1 MQVIMEISEDLFFYL
16 DLIASFFGLIYILLA
31 TKQNNWCWP
40 AAIISSTVYVF
51 VFVFSKLYFDAILN
65 FYYVAIAFYGFYN
78 WKKISNSKEA
88 KVSFSSKKF
97 TSIWIAI
104 CAITSIALGYF
115 AQKFTD
121 AEFAYADAFT
131 TIFSFYATWLITQK
145 RIENWLFWIIINV
158 VAIFMYYLKGLNFT
172 VGLFTVYLVFAV
184 YGFFTW
190 RKEYLTLR
198 A

>member
-1 MQVIMEISEDLFFYL
+1 MQVIMEISEDLFIAL

-40 AAIISSTVYVF
+40 AAIISSSVYVF

-65 FYYVAIAFYGFYN
+65 LYYVAMAFYGLYN
-78 WKKISNSKEA
+78 WNKISNTKETQ
-88 KVSFSSKKF
+88 VSFSSKKF
-97 TSIWIAI
+97 TSIWITI

-145 RIENWLFWIIINV
+145 RIDNWLFWIIINV

-172 VGLFTVYLVFAV
+172 VGLFAVYLAFAV
-184 YGFFTW
+184 YGYYSW
-190 RKEYLTLR
+190 RNEYLTSK

>member
-1 MQVIMEISEDLFFYL
+1 MEISEDLFFYL
-16 DLIASFFGLIYILLA
+16 DFIASFFGLIYILLA

-40 AAIISSTVYVF
+40 AAIISSSVYVF

-65 FYYVAIAFYGFYN
+65 FYYVAIAFYGLYN
-78 WKKISNSKEA
+78 WNKISNSSGTQ
-88 KVSFSSKKF
+88 VSFGSNKF
-97 TSIWIAI
+97 TILWILV
-104 CAITSIALGYF
+104 CSLTSIGLGYF
-115 AQKFTD
+115 AQNFTD

-145 RIENWLFWIIINV
+145 RIENWLFWIIINM

-172 VGLFTVYLVFAV
+172 VGLFTVYLAFAV
-184 YGFFTW
+184 YGYFTW
-190 RKEYLTLR
+190 RKEYLTSR

>member
-1 MQVIMEISEDLFFYL
+1 MEISEDLVFYL

-40 AAIISSTVYVF
+40 AAIISSSVYVF

-65 FYYVAIAFYGFYN
+65 LYYVAMAFYGLYN
-78 WKKISNSKEA
+78 WNKISNTKETQ
-88 KVSFSSKKF
+88 VSFSSKKF
-97 TSIWIAI
+97 TSIWIAV
-104 CAITSIALGYF
+104 CFITSFTLGYF
-115 AQKFTD
+115 AQNLTD

-145 RIENWLFWIIINV
+145 RIENWLFWIVINM

-172 VGLFTVYLVFAV
+172 VGLFTVYLAFAV
-184 YGFFTW
+184 YGYYSW
-190 RKEYLTLR
+190 RKEYLTSK

>member
-1 MQVIMEISEDLFFYL
+1 MEISEDLFIAL
-16 DLIASFFGLIYILLA
+16 DLIASFFGLIDILLA

-40 AAIISSTVYVF
+40 AAISSSSVYVF
-51 VFVFSKLYFDAILN
+51 VFFFSKLYFDAILN
-65 FYYVAIAFYGFYN
+65 LYYVAMAFYGLYN
-78 WKKISNSKEA
+78 WNKISNTKENQ
-88 KVSFSSKKF
+88 VSFSSKKF
-97 TSIWIAI
+97 TSIWITI

-145 RIENWLFWIIINV
+145 RIDNWLFWIIINV

-172 VGLFTVYLVFAV
+172 VGLFAVYLAFAV
-184 YGFFTW
+184 YGYYSW
-190 RKEYLTLR
+190 RNEYLTSK

>member
-16 DLIASFFGLIYILLA
+16 DFIASFFGLIYILLA

-40 AAIISSTVYVF
+40 AAIISSSVYVF
-51 VFVFSKLYFDAILN
+51 VFVFSKLYLDAILN
-65 FYYVAIAFYGFYN
+65 FYYVAIAFYGLYN
-78 WKKISNSKEA
+78 WNKISNSKEVQ
-88 KVSFSSKKF
+88 VSFSSNKF
-97 TSIWIAI
+97 TLIWIGI
-104 CAITSIALGYF
+104 CVIVSIALGYF

-145 RIENWLFWIIINV
+145 RIENWLFWIIINM

-172 VGLFTVYLVFAV
+172 VGLFTVYLAFAV
-184 YGFFTW
+184 YGYFTW
-190 RKEYLTLR
+190 RKEYLISR

>member
-1 MQVIMEISEDLFFYL
+1 MEISEDLFFYL
-16 DLIASFFGLIYILLA
+16 DFIASFFGLIYILLA

-40 AAIISSTVYVF
+40 AAIISSSVYVF
-51 VFVFSKLYFDAILN
+51 VFVFSKLYLDAILN
-65 FYYVAIAFYGFYN
+65 FYYVAIAFYGLYN
-78 WKKISNSKEA
+78 WNKISNSKEVQ
-88 KVSFSSKKF
+88 VSFSSNKF
-97 TSIWIAI
+97 TLIWIGI
-104 CAITSIALGYF
+104 CVIVSIALGYF

-145 RIENWLFWIIINV
+145 RIENWLFWIIINM

-172 VGLFTVYLVFAV
+172 VGLFTVYLAFAV
-184 YGFFTW
+184 YGYFTW
-190 RKEYLTLR
+190 RKEYLISK

>member
-1 MQVIMEISEDLFFYL
+1 MEISEDLFFYL
-16 DLIASFFGLIYILLA
+16 DFIASFFGLIYILLA

-40 AAIISSTVYVF
+40 AAIISSSVYVF
-51 VFVFSKLYFDAILN
+51 VFVFSKLYLDAILN
-65 FYYVAIAFYGFYN
+65 FYYVAIAFYGLYN
-78 WKKISNSKEA
+78 WNKISNSKEVQ
-88 KVSFSSKKF
+88 VSFSSNKF
-97 TSIWIAI
+97 TLIWIGI
-104 CAITSIALGYF
+104 CVIVSIALGYF

-145 RIENWLFWIIINV
+145 RIENWLFWIIINM

-172 VGLFTVYLVFAV
+172 VGLFTVYLAFAV
-184 YGFFTW
+184 YGYFTW
-190 RKEYLTLR
+190 RKEYLISR

>member
-1 MQVIMEISEDLFFYL
+1 MEISEDLFIAL
-16 DLIASFFGLIYILLA
+16 DLIASFFGLIDILLA

-40 AAIISSTVYVF
+40 AAIISSSVYVF
-51 VFVFSKLYFDAILN
+51 VFFFSKLYFDAILN
-65 FYYVAIAFYGFYN
+65 LYYVAMAFYGLYN
-78 WKKISNSKEA
+78 WNKISNTKENQ
-88 KVSFSSKKF
+88 VSFSSKKF
-97 TSIWIAI
+97 TSIWITI

-145 RIENWLFWIIINV
+145 RIDNWLFWIIINV

-172 VGLFTVYLVFAV
+172 VGLFAVYLAFAV
-184 YGFFTW
+184 YGYYSW
-190 RKEYLTLR
+190 RNEYLTSK

>member
-1 MQVIMEISEDLFFYL
+1 MEISEDLFFYL
-16 DLIASFFGLIYILLA
+16 DFIASFFGLIYILLA

-40 AAIISSTVYVF
+40 AAIISSSVYVF
-51 VFVFSKLYFDAILN
+51 VFVFSKLYLDAILN
-65 FYYVAIAFYGFYN
+65 FYYVAIAFYGLYN
-78 WKKISNSKEA
+78 WNKISNSKEVQ
-88 KVSFSSKKF
+88 VSFSSNKF
-97 TSIWIAI
+97 TLIWIGI
-104 CAITSIALGYF
+104 CVIVSIALGYF

-145 RIENWLFWIIINV
+145 RIENWLFWIIINM

-172 VGLFTVYLVFAV
+172 VGLFTVYLAFAV
-184 YGFFTW
+184 YGYFTW
-190 RKEYLTLR
+190 RKEYLTSR